1 MKRATPIKKLS
12 IQRKSEVFKALGHST
27 RLQIVEKLAVG
38 EQCVCV
44 LLEMFD
50 IDMSTLSRHL
60 AVLKNSGIVSDERRG
75 KNIYYSLKCPCL
87 VNMIECMEEV
97 LSER

>member
-1 MKRATPIKKLS
+1 MKCTKLNKLPVK
-12 IQRKSEVFKALGHST
+12 RKAEIFKALGHPT
-27 RLQIVEKLAVG
+27 RLQIVEKLADG

-44 LLEMFD
+44 CLEMFD

-60 AVLKNSGIVSDERRG
+60 SVLKNAGIVSDERRG
-75 KNIYYSLKCPCL
+75 KNIYYSLKCPCI

-97 LSER
+97 LSNC